1 LFILPQIQKPAGVA
15 GIPQLPRRA
24 SVRVQANADA
34 AKPVLA
40 ASAGDEKKFLGIASF
55 TWQKIIPLGI
65 MFFW

>member
-1 LFILPQIQKPAGVA
+1 
-15 GIPQLPRRA
+15 LPRRA

-40 ASAGDEKKFLGIASF
+40 ASGDEKLFMGISSF